1 MRILRSVIL
10 GASLIVSFAPCSAA
24 QFTFN
29 DAAQQKRYQALINEL
44 RCLVCQNQSLADS
57 NADLAQDMRQQV
69 YDMITTGSTDR
80 EIIDFMVA
88 RFGDF
93 VLYRPPLHPK
103 TLLLW
108 IGPFVLGI
116 GSVCLM
122 IAVVRKRGRAT
133 IDSENALTDTDR
145 RRAAEFLHQTAHDKD
160 A

>member
-1 MRILRSVIL
+1 MRILGRILL
-10 GASLIVSFAPCSAA
+10 GASLIVSLVQCFAV
-24 QFTFN
+24 QFTF
-29 DAAQQKRYQALINEL
+29 DEPSEQKRYQALISEL

-69 YDMITTGSTDR
+69 YDMITSGSTDG

-93 VLYRPPLHPK
+93 VLYRPPLNPK

-108 IGPFVLGI
+108 IGPFVLCI
-116 GSVCLM
+116 GAVCLL
-122 IAVVRKRGRAT
+122 IAVVRKRGRAV
-133 IDSENALTDTDR
+133 IEGDGVLTDADQ
-145 RRAAEFLHQTAHDKD
+145 RRAAELLRQTTHDKD